1 MVNVLDYID
10 RYCKERKFGDYVIKS
25 NVITKPDFGI
35 VHRFAPSIAFFYRVE
50 IDGIIQNVTNLERN
64 LLNVSTATDHWDF
77 SRICTINDNGTIQH
91 ATSDF
96 IFVAD
101 NMMNIELL
109 EGDNAVFQ
117 TVYGARMFYISVF
130 PETAEKHVNDKQQ
143 IQVDIKE
150 NQNFK

>member
-35 VHRFAPSIAFFYRVE
+35 IHRFAPSIAFFYRVE
-50 IDGIIQNVTNLERN
+50 IDGIIQNVANLERN
-64 LLNVSTATDHWDF
+64 LLNVATATDHWDF
-77 SRICTINDNGTIQH
+77 SRICTITDNGTIQH

-130 PETAEKHVNDKQQ
+130 PETAEKRVNDKQQ
-143 IQVDIKE
+143 IQVDINE
-150 NQNFK
+150 NQNI

>member
-50 IDGIIQNVTNLERN
+50 IDGIIQNVSNLERN

-77 SRICTINDNGTIQH
+77 SRICTISDNGTIQH

>member
-50 IDGIIQNVTNLERN
+50 IDGIIQNVSNLERN

-77 SRICTINDNGTIQH
+77 SRICTISDNGTIQH

-150 NQNFK
+150 NQTFK